1 MYAMESPPE
10 PEWFPQ
16 ARVGPLRHLPV
27 RVLLP
32 VALAFA
38 WYFGCLLLVPGD
50 RALIFGGLLL
60 AYFIPPSGK
69 ESVIPLGIIVGI
81 PWYLMAAS
89 VVVLD
94 LLAGLFMILN
104 LDVAFRIPYLGPW
117 IARVLAGGKGF
128 LAGKPWL
135 TRWGLPGLAFFV
147 MLPFQGTG
155 GTGAPLVGWMMGL
168 RAWEILLAIAIGATV
183 EAMVFSLGSEFIWS
197 LATTY
202 LTYQT
207 ALVLALAFIAL
218 LVIVLHLLG
227 RKEPI

>member
-1 MYAMESPPE
+1 MVE
-10 PEWFPQ
+10 PGELEWFPQ
-16 ARVGPLRHLPV
+16 ARVGPLRHLYV
-27 RVLLP
+27 RALLP

-38 WYFGCLLLVPGD
+38 WYFGCLLLLPPG

-69 ESVIPLGIIVGI
+69 ESVIPLGIILGI

-117 IARVLAGGKGF
+117 IARVLGGGKGF

-135 TRWGLPGLAFFV
+135 SRWGLPGLAFFV

-155 GTGAPLVGWMMGL
+155 GTGAPLVGWMLGL
-168 RAWEILLAIAIGATV
+168 RPWQILLAIAIGSSV
-183 EAMVFSLGSEFIWS
+183 EALAFAFGSELIWS
-197 LATTY
+197 IATTY
-202 LTYQT
+202 LTYET
-207 ALVLALAFIAL
+207 ALVLALAAIAL
-218 LVIVLHLLG
+218 MALVLYLIARKG
-227 RKEPI
+227 RA

>member
-1 MYAMESPPE
+1 LKAPTD

-16 ARVGPLRHLPV
+16 ARVGPLNRLFV
-27 RVLLP
+27 RALLP

-38 WYFGCLLLVPGD
+38 WYFGCIPFLPPGK
-50 RALIFGGLLL
+50 ALIFGGLLL

-94 LLAGLFMILN
+94 VLTGLFMILN
-104 LDVAFRIPYLGPW
+104 LDIAFRIPYLGPW
-117 IARVLAGGKGF
+117 IARILAGGKEF
-128 LAGKPWL
+128 LAGRPWL
-135 TRWGLPGLAFFV
+135 PWWGMPGLAVFV

-155 GTGAPLVGWMMGL
+155 GTGAPLVGWMLGL
-168 RAWEILLAIAIGATV
+168 RPGEILLAIAIGSTV
-183 EAMVFSLGSEFIWS
+183 EALTFALGSELIWS

-207 ALVLALAFIAL
+207 AVALAL
-218 LVIVLHLLG
+218 LVIALVVVVMYLIG
-227 RKEPI
+227 RKERV